1 MRQPFAPAHFPAGA
15 SPAGVPSAASLG
27 SMVAESFEG
36 ARRKSQAPAPR
47 AARTRST
54 VRPEGPIEGA
64 RRPASKR
71 DGGAGLA
78 ARSGGGVSVPMASFY
93 PTPPSE
99 PPEAS
104 ASGMNGGGDALS

>member
-15 SPAGVPSAASLG
+15 SPAGVPSAASLR

-36 ARRKSQAPAPR
+36 ARRKSQAPAAR

-64 RRPASKR
+64 GRPASKR
-71 DGGAGLA
+71 DGGAA
-78 ARSGGGVSVPMASFY
+78 VSYTHLRAHETRHDLVCRLLLE
-93 PTPPSE
+93 TKK
-99 PPEAS
+99 
-104 ASGMNGGGDALS
+104 